1 MNRMYLKIIM
11 ACLIAGS
18 LCSCDDIQEENVVTP
33 ESVEGQERVLCTR
46 SVCDSLNVLQV
57 MQSDIDVIMLN
68 HINLTEGR
76 YSLNLSEEDALSI
89 GVDEETY
96 SRYKTMVDELNGD
109 QEI

>member
-11 ACLIAGS
+11 ACLMAGF
-18 LCSCDDIQEENVVTP
+18 LCSCDDIQEEDVVTP

-76 YSLNLSEEDALSI
+76 YSLNLSEEEALSI

-96 SRYKTMVDELNGD
+96 SRYKAMVDELNND
-109 QEI
+109 

>member
-1 MNRMYLKIIM
+1 M
-11 ACLIAGS
+11 ACLMVGF
-18 LCSCDDIQEENVVTP
+18 LCSCDDIREEDVAVP
-33 ESVEGQERVLCTR
+33 ESLEGQEKVLCTR

-68 HINLTEGR
+68 HINLAEGR

-96 SRYKTMVDELNGD
+96 SHYKAMVDELNND
-109 QEI
+109 